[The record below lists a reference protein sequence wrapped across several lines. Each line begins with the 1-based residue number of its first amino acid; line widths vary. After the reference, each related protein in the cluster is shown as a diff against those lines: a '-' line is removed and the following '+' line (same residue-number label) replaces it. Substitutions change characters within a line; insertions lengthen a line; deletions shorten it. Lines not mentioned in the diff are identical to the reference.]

1 MKNEVICWIK
11 SRPVSHEFDCIVF
24 HNSNISFYS
33 FFKNKISLVC
43 LFVYFCFVLFCVF
56 AFYHISLTSS
66 LRILSPGLIIDFP
79 IIPSSV
85 AQFVEALLTKVRGY
99 ESSCQKLGGKFIYS
113 KYVHLEYLCTFL
125 SSVASCVRRISR
137 SFCTIKWVWS
147 SQAYFIHN
155 SLFIS

>member
-1 MKNEVICWIK
+1 MNLIALYFTTAIFHFTHFLKIK
-11 SRPVSHEFDCIVF
+11 SVLC
-24 HNSNISFYS
+24 
-33 FFKNKISLVC
+33 VC
-43 LFVYFCFVLFCVF
+43 LFIFVLFCVF
-56 AFYHISLTSS
+56 TFYHISLTPS
-66 LRILSPGLIIDFP
+66 LRVLSPGLIIDFP

-137 SFCTIKWVWS
+137 SFCTIKWV
-147 SQAYFIHN
+147 
-155 SLFIS
+155 

>member
-1 MKNEVICWIK
+1 MNLIALYFTTAIFHFTHFFFLKK
-11 SRPVSHEFDCIVF
+11 SVLC
-24 HNSNISFYS
+24 
-33 FFKNKISLVC
+33 VC
-43 LFVYFCFVLFCVF
+43 LFIFVLFCVF
-56 AFYHISLTSS
+56 TFYHISLPSS
-66 LRILSPGLIIDFP
+66 LRVLSPGLIIDFS

-137 SFCTIKWVWS
+137 SFCTIKWV
-147 SQAYFIHN
+147 
-155 SLFIS
+155 

>member
-1 MKNEVICWIK
+1 MKNEVICWKK

>member
-1 MKNEVICWIK
+1 MNLIALYFTTAI
-11 SRPVSHEFDCIVF
+11 F
-24 HNSNISFYS
+24 HFTHFFFF
-33 FFKNKISLVC
+33 FFKSVLCVC
-43 LFVYFCFVLFCVF
+43 LFIFVLFCVF
-56 AFYHISLTSS
+56 TFYHISLTSS
-66 LRILSPGLIIDFP
+66 LRVLSPGLIIDFS

-137 SFCTIKWVWS
+137 SFCTIKYTT
-147 SQAYFIHN
+147 AY
-155 SLFIS
+155 S

>member
-1 MKNEVICWIK
+1 M
-11 SRPVSHEFDCIVF
+11 
-24 HNSNISFYS
+24 
-33 FFKNKISLVC
+33 C
-43 LFVYFCFVLFCVF
+43 LFVYFCFVLC
-56 AFYHISLTSS
+56 FY
-66 LRILSPGLIIDFP
+66 ILPHFVNFFIARFIAGLIIDFP

-85 AQFVEALLTKVRGY
+85 AQFVAALLTKVRGY

-155 SLFIS
+155 SLFLVDSFNCPRNEKWRLTSFKRLPKDFSSIISIP